1 MPTCDIAF
9 ASGTFN
15 VMDGQSEAENYE
27 RIQSI
32 MSRIGAA
39 AEIGFSVNFLS
50 DATTY
55 RDKSLFYPS
64 SEIILAIARQISRR
78 VLITHFEFPF

>member
-1 MPTCDIAF
+1 M
-9 ASGTFN
+9 
-15 VMDGQSEAENYE
+15 
-27 RIQSI
+27 
-32 MSRIGAA
+32 GAA